1 MKYPQFT
8 VDEILTVLR
17 RRRKIFFI
25 PLVIISLICISAAF
39 LLPQKYES
47 SITILV
53 QKDQVLN
60 PLISYTM
67 AVETVSNNRLK
78 DFNEIVY
85 SRPVI
90 EALIDSLGMQGEA
103 ETEIQKEKLIKEIK
117 KNIVTELKE
126 SNSYTINYFDTIP
139 ARAQTAARVLSELF
153 IKIRLKVNNR
163 RNELAVEF
171 FENKLNELRDKF
183 EKSQQQFISTVKQQV
198 SELPIG
204 DHAVYSQIDDIN
216 SEIGGLDD
224 KIKNEQSAL
233 DILRSL
239 PANLSE
245 KSNIKNLYN
254 VTLLNVPY
262 AGDLLSLL
270 KKYDDLSQKYTSNFP
285 ELRNAAEQI
294 PPLVNRMKQALESD
308 LTGMQNKA
316 FSLEKERNNSLAT
329 VRNATIQ
336 QNENQDVRSTY
347 NVYSRLYDDM
357 KVKLEQAKTTRDL
370 GEKGG
375 QQYVVIDPPQLPTNP
390 AKPNKSLFIGGG
402 FSLGLFVGFL
412 AAGLTELFDT
422 RIRTNRDVEI
432 FDKPVLAYLPASFT
446 NNEN

>member
-17 RRRKIFFI
+17 RRKKIFFI
-25 PLVIISLICISAAF
+25 PLIIISITCISAAF
-39 LLPQKYES
+39 LLPQKYKS
-47 SITILV
+47 SITILA
-53 QKDQVLN
+53 QKNEVLN

-67 AVETVSNNRLK
+67 AVETVSDNRLK

-90 EALIDSLGMQGEA
+90 EALIDSIGLKSTA
-103 ETEIQKEKLIKEIK
+103 VTNVQKEKLIKSITK
-117 KNIVTELKE
+117 DIVTDLRE
-126 SNSYTINYFDTIP
+126 SDSYTINFFDTSP
-139 ARAQTAARVLSELF
+139 ARAQKAARVLSELF

-183 EKSQQQFISTVKQQV
+183 EQSQQKYMSTVEQQV
-198 SELPIG
+198 NELPIG
-204 DHAVYSQIDDIN
+204 DHAIYSQIDDYN
-216 SEIGGLDD
+216 SEIGTLDD

-233 DILRSL
+233 DMLRSMSG
-239 PANLSE
+239 NFSRE
-245 KSNIKNLYN
+245 SNIKNLYN
-254 VTLLNVPY
+254 VTLLNVPD
-262 AGDLLSLL
+262 AGDLLNLL

-285 ELRNAAEQI
+285 ELKNIADQN
-294 PPLVNRMKQALESD
+294 PPLINRMKQALESD
-308 LTGMQNKA
+308 LSDMQNKA
-316 FSLEKERNNSLAT
+316 FKLEKERNSSLAT
-329 VRNATIQ
+329 IRSATIQ

-347 NVYSRLYDDM
+347 GVYSKLYDDM

-375 QQYVVIDPPQLPTNP
+375 QQFVVIDPPQLPTSP
-390 AKPNKSLFIGGG
+390 AKPNKPLFIGGG
-402 FSLGLFVGFL
+402 IGLGLFAGFL
-412 AAGLTELFDT
+412 AAGLSELFDS

-432 FDKPVLAYLPASFT
+432 FDKPVLAYLPASSS
-446 NNEN
+446 NNEI